1 MRKLRFVGVAI
12 VVFSAAV
19 IGLYY
24 FITYNPDAPRDDWPV
39 LQAASTASDAA
50 EVIIGPNVHVSES
63 LDQFHCWECVV
74 AAHPQDPARLFTA
87 VMHWRGKA
95 VDVAGFYSDDGGATW
110 QLGCDLAAPPGK
122 KFFDPTVAFGPD
134 GTVYLV
140 HMLSH
145 LRKVPSGTE
154 GRGELHFHA
163 SPDGGKTWEQRA
175 VVKEYIDRPW
185 IAIDTTTGPHRGRF
199 YCIGQIN
206 EPIIYTSIDGATTLA
221 PPLTPHVG
229 RELANCRPANPAV
242 MPDGSVLFVYQDRW
256 VEKSSRRGH
265 GELWPRPRIETLRST
280 DGGRTL
286 ARCTPVNT
294 KWWHD
299 TIHSSASSIAEAEF
313 PQLAADPGSRRLAGR
328 VYCVWADG
336 NGADS
341 ARIFFCASP
350 DGGATWGRP
359 VVISEQPM
367 DADPETVYA
376 TFTPSIAVNRDGVI
390 AVSWYDRRGLPKPR
404 MVPTEL
410 KMKDRVVS
418 AFKRVTHGWNVRL
431 RVSLDGGA
439 TWLPSVELNEQPSQ
453 GRVAIGHTAGL
464 AAAADGRFHAT
475 WIDDWTGT
483 GQLWGAAV
491 EVRSGKGEP

>member
-1 MRKLRFVGVAI
+1 MRKLWLVGVAI
-12 VVFSAAV
+12 VVFSAVV

-24 FITYNPDAPRDDWPV
+24 FIIYNPGAPRDDWPV
-39 LQAASTASDAA
+39 LQAASTATDAA
-50 EVIIGPNVHVSES
+50 QVVVGPNVHVSAS
-63 LDQFHCWECVV
+63 LDRFQYWECVV

-87 VMHWRGKA
+87 VLHYRGKE

-134 GTVYLV
+134 GALYLV

-145 LRKVPSGTE
+145 LKNVPHGTAE
-154 GRGELHFHA
+154 GGELHFHA
-163 SPDGGKTWEQRA
+163 SLDGGKTWEPRA
-175 VVKEYIDRPW
+175 VVKNYIDRPW
-185 IAIDTTTGPHRGRF
+185 IAVDTTTGPHRGRF

-206 EPIIYTSIDGATTLA
+206 KPIVYTSIDGATTLA
-221 PPLTPHVG
+221 PPLTPLTRV
-229 RELANCRPANPAV
+229 ELSNCRPANPAV
-242 MPDGSVLFVYQDRW
+242 MPDGGVLFVCQDRY
-256 VEKSSRRGH
+256 VESVRRFRS
-265 GELWPRPRIETLRST
+265 ELWPRPLIVALRST

-286 ARCTPVNT
+286 TRSTPVNT

-299 TIHSSASSIAEAEF
+299 TIHSYHKSLGADF

-328 VYCVWADG
+328 VYCVWSDG
-336 NGADS
+336 NDPGS
-341 ARIFFCASP
+341 ARVFFCASP

-367 DADPETVYA
+367 DADPEAVYA
-376 TFTPSIAVNRDGVI
+376 TWMPSIAVNKDGVV

-404 MVPTEL
+404 MVPTEVKFQGRL
-410 KMKDRVVS
+410 VP
-418 AFKRVTHGWNVRL
+418 KRVTHGWNVRL

-439 TWLPSVELNEQPSQ
+439 TWLPSVQLSEQPSQ
-453 GRVAIGHTAGL
+453 RELQVGHTAGL

-475 WIDDWTGT
+475 WIDDRTGT
-483 GQLWGAAV
+483 TQLWGAAV